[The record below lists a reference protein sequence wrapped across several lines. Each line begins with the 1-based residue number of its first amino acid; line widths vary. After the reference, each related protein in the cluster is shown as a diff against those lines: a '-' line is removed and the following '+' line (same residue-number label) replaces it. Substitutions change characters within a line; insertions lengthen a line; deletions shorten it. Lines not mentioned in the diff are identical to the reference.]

1 MNSFATG
8 LSITENI
15 ELASTTSNPQT
26 QALIFGTR
34 TTGGNLIQPPS
45 SSGFS
50 VPNLFV
56 PFQLPSF
63 ADGISAVNYLVN
75 NFGYVVNWGV
85 NFSLVLP
92 TPSASTLLS
101 NGNYLFTWTAI
112 PSGFSSLLGGAITG
126 VVTQSITNTGNIVSS
141 SIKIVNN
148 IAQLAVTP
156 IGISTFNAG
165 SSLSIAGVNNIQKPN
180 IQTSDMIVV
189 EVFAFYNQ
197 AVTASAG
204 RTNPNAWISVMNDNC
219 TTVNPSNEDIILAA
233 PDAVV
238 VNPDGSTTLTYASDQ
253 VGLGYLPTTML
264 GQSTVTQDTTDA
276 TGTFN
281 GYIIDSL
288 GNVDINV
295 TNVTGTFDIVD
306 ADLITITLDVTQSG
320 FNYIDNYQISTYV
333 LPFQIT
339 TLTDL
344 TTTQSTFYNALL
356 VLNNGYAVQ
365 QQKFFPQG
373 YYANMLPKSQV
384 LNLQTPNSQIFK
396 GAWKSDQPYIV
407 VDGVQTGSSSLLDY
421 TETPGSI
428 ASAMAY
434 IDLSSQ
440 IPFYSQATVVA
451 NLSVNSNSQTYPTT
465 GQSGDCNQGVIQG
478 WTPIAINANGLPYI
492 WRNVTSLVT
501 VPNTL
506 IVDNQYRFESL
517 WLKQR
522 WLQQQV
528 WAAWTVVSQT
538 PFANGGMQLNSPA
551 VRQQMLTNCQSILVQ
566 GGQLGMFQN
575 VNAYLGL
582 VTVVID
588 PLLPTGFDV
597 TIPNQVI
604 PELATGK
611 VSINIFSIY
620 YTFTS

>member
-34 TTGGNLIQPPS
+34 TTGGDLIQPPS
-45 SSGFS
+45 SSSFS
-50 VPNLFV
+50 IPNLFV

-63 ADGISAVNYLVN
+63 ADGVSAVNYLVN

-85 NFSLVLP
+85 DFSLVLP
-92 TPSASTLLS
+92 TPSTATLLT
-101 NGNYLFTWTAI
+101 NGNYLFQWNAI
-112 PSGFSSLLGGAITG
+112 PSGFNSLLGGAITG
-126 VVTQSITNTGNIVSS
+126 VVTQSVTNTGNIVSS
-141 SIKIVNN
+141 SIQIVNN
-148 IAQLAVTP
+148 VAQLAVTP

-165 SSLSIAGVNNIQKPN
+165 SSLSIAGINNIQKPN

-189 EVFAFYNQ
+189 NVFAFYNQ

-219 TTVNPSNEDIILAA
+219 TTVNPVSTPIVLGDPASA
-233 PDAVV
+233 PV
-238 VNPDGSTTLTYASDQ
+238 VNPDTSVTLTYPANTA
-253 VGLGYLPTTML
+253 GLGYLPTTML
-264 GQSTVTQDTTDA
+264 GESTVIQAVSSA
-276 TGTFN
+276 TGTYN
-281 GYIIDSL
+281 GYTIDSL
-288 GNVDINV
+288 GNVDINIID
-295 TNVTGTFDIVD
+295 VTGTF
-306 ADLITITLDVTQSG
+306 TITDSVSVILDVTQSG

-339 TLTDL
+339 SLTDL

-365 QQKFFPQG
+365 QQKFLPQG
-373 YYANMLPKSQV
+373 YYANMTAKSQV
-384 LNLQTPNSQIFK
+384 LNLQTPNTQIFK
-396 GAWKSDQPYIV
+396 GAWKPDQPYTIV
-407 VDGVQTGSSSLLDY
+407 GGVQTGSSSLLDY

-434 IDLSSQ
+434 IDLSTQ
-440 IPFYSQATVVA
+440 IPFPSQSTVTL

-478 WTPIAINANGLPYI
+478 WTPIAVNANGLPYI
-492 WRNVTSLVT
+492 WRNVTSIVT

-506 IVDNQYRFESL
+506 IVDNQYRYESL

-528 WAAWTVVSQT
+528 FIAWTAVSQT

-551 VRQQMLTNCQSILVQ
+551 IQQQMLTACQSILVQ

-575 VNAYLGL
+575 VKSYLGL

-588 PLLPTGFDV
+588 PTNPTGIDV
-597 TIPNQVI
+597 TIPNQPT
-604 PELATGK
+604 PELATAK
-611 VSINIFSIY
+611 VAINIFSIY
-620 YTFTS
+620 YAFTS